1 MPEGPEIRREADALA
16 RALAGRELAHVEYR
30 IAALAARGRRLRGAR
45 VLRVY
50 PRGKAL
56 LIEFDRGVTHYSHNQ
71 LYGQW
76 RVLAAGQRRRR
87 LARGPRRARHG
98 GAHGGPLQSRPRSS
112 CSTSGAVARHPY
124 IAKLGPDVL
133 DPATTVRA
141 IAARIE
147 DPRFARSSLA
157 ALLLDQRFHRGTGQL
172 PAQRDPARRPPAGAR
187 CGPATSTTTQRA
199 ALARAIHAL
208 PRQSYRTRGIT
219 SDLRGRAR
227 CAGRGLAFEDYRFRV
242 YGRAGLPCRA
252 CGAPIARRE
261 AAGRG
266 LFACPAAKADWLRRL

>member
-16 RALAGRELAHVEYR
+16 HALAGRELTHVEYR

-76 RVLAAGQRRRR
+76 RVLRPGRASEDTRAVRVVLGTADRIAILYSATEIEL
-87 LARGPRRARHG
+87 LATDA
-98 GAHGGPLQSRPRSS
+98 L
-112 CSTSGAVARHPY
+112 ARHPY
-124 IAKLGPDVL
+124 LAKLGPDVL
-133 DPATTVRA
+133 APATTVRA

-147 DPRFARSSLA
+147 DPRYARSSLA
-157 ALLLDQRFHRGTGQL
+157 ALLLDQRFIAGLGNYLRSEILHVARLPGTLRPGDL
-172 PAQRDPARRPPAGAR
+172 DHAQRD
-187 CGPATSTTTQRA
+187 
-199 ALARAIHAL
+199 ALARAIHTL

-219 SDLRGRAR
+219 NDLAFARAAR
-227 CAGRGLAFEDYRFRV
+227 AAGEAFEDYRFRV
-242 YGRAGLPCRA
+242 YDRAGLPCRT
-252 CGAPIARRE
+252 CGAPVARRE

-266 LFACPAAKADWLRRL
+266 LFACPTCQPERPRRL

>member
-1 MPEGPEIRREADALA
+1 VPEGPEIRREADALA
-16 RALAGRELAHVEYR
+16 RALAGRGLAHVEYR

-76 RVLAAGQRRRR
+76 RVLRPGSAVDDSRAVRVVLGTAERVAVLYSATEVEL
-87 LARGPRRARHG
+87 LA
-98 GAHGGPLQSRPRSS
+98 
-112 CSTSGAVARHPY
+112 SGAVARHPY

-133 DPATTVRA
+133 APATTVRA

-157 ALLLDQRFHRGTGQL
+157 ALLLDQRFIAGLGNYLRSEILHVARLPGTL
-172 PAQRDPARRPPAGAR
+172 RPGDLDDA
-187 CGPATSTTTQRA
+187 QRA

-219 SDLRGRAR
+219 SDLPAARAAR
-227 CAGRGLAFEDYRFRV
+227 AAGIPFEDYRFRV
-242 YGRAGLPCRA
+242 YDRAGLPCRT
-252 CGAPIARRE
+252 CGAPVVRHE

-266 LFACPAAKADWLRRL
+266 LFACPACQGGWVRGL